1 MIEFLEQQSVDL
13 IVVAAN
19 SLRAIDL
26 KRSLEDIAAEL
37 KNREAPIDDDDP
49 KGKNYSQRKE
59 AFVIWGS
66 TEVPKLF
73 SLSHNSQRILMK
85 NTQQM
90 LKQAISLARYEQ
102 DPLAEI
108 LNLWSPITAENQAL
122 ALNLD
127 PMQKLINQSK
137 LADGLEEVNIQVV
150 NDIGIDINLIVDHD
164 HLHSL
169 LPFVSGLGPRK
180 AKDLISK
187 IKSLGRKIWTR
198 AEIFK

>member
-1 MIEFLEQQSVDL
+1 
-13 IVVAAN
+13 
-19 SLRAIDL
+19 
-26 KRSLEDIAAEL
+26 L

>member
-1 MIEFLEQQSVDL
+1 M
-13 IVVAAN
+13 VAAN

-26 KRSLEDIAAEL
+26 KRSLEEIAADF
-37 KNREAPIDDDDP
+37 KNRDVAMDEDDG
-49 KGKNYSQRKE
+49 KGAKNYSPRKE

-127 PMQKLINQSK
+127 PMQKLVNQSK
-137 LADGLEEVNIQVV
+137 LAEGLEEINIQVV
-150 NDIGIDINLIVDHD
+150 NDIGIDINMVVDHE
-164 HLHSL
+164 HLHCL
-169 LPFVSGLGPRK
+169 IPFLSGLGPRK
-180 AKDLISK
+180 AKEFISK